1 MDSIQ
6 HICNK
11 LTAERA
17 HHRQTLSTAS
27 LPPPYTPSDTIDA
40 GNDSDSDNSDD
51 EADDTPAPNKPTT
64 MSSSSSP
71 PPLTLTI
78 NAAHQIQGSNNLV
91 PTSPSILADARNFSA
106 LLLAAVQQLNA
117 SAAEGGKKGVRV
129 DLTINCGVTVV
140 GDRNVI
146 GNVGLRA
153 RAGVAGQGGEGGGV
167 GAMANAPER
176 ATAGGAKRRA
186 EDEGDAVD
194 GGEPEAKRIC
204 SA

>member
-17 HHRQTLSTAS
+17 HHRQSLSTATTP
-27 LPPPYTPSDTIDA
+27 PPPYTPSDTTDA

-51 EADDTPAPNKPTT
+51 EPDDIPVPNKPTT
-64 MSSSSSP
+64 MSSSSP

-153 RAGVAGQGGEGGGV
+153 RAGVAGQGGGV
-167 GAMANAPER
+167 GAMANAPEEV
-176 ATAGGAKRRA
+176 TAAGAKRKA
-186 EDEGDAVD
+186 EDEEDAVD
-194 GGEPEAKRIC
+194 GGEPGAKRIC

>member
-64 MSSSSSP
+64 MSSSP

-78 NAAHQIQGSNNLV
+78 NAAHHIQGSNNLV
-91 PTSPSILADARNFSA
+91 PTSPSILADARNFGA

-117 SAAEGGKKGVRV
+117 SAAEGGS
-129 DLTINCGVTVV
+129 I
-140 GDRNVI
+140 
-146 GNVGLRA
+146 
-153 RAGVAGQGGEGGGV
+153 
-167 GAMANAPER
+167 
-176 ATAGGAKRRA
+176 
-186 EDEGDAVD
+186 
-194 GGEPEAKRIC
+194 
-204 SA
+204 